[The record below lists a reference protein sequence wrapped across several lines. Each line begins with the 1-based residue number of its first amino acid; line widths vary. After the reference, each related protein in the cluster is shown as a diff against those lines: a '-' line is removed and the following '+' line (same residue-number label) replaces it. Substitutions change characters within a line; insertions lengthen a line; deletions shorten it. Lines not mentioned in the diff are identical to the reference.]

1 MIINEPEIE
10 YKNGE
15 VIVSAGIELDNPSIW
30 EMPQKLY
37 FAFPEEC
44 GKVLNVDCNPF
55 LYSML
60 IPAMRLGENI
70 RVLGTVSP
78 RLTFGLQEYQAIF
91 HQAHSQWARHMVE
104 IEYSRFSE
112 RELLPPQKRFG
123 ATSFSGGIDSTFS
136 CFFLKEE
143 QQLIPYA
150 DLKYALFIHGVDN
163 PLNDPIGFM
172 KLAESFRNFLKPQ
185 QVELITARTNFI
197 LFTQFLLPWTLLPQV
212 PLLSTA
218 MLLRGLID
226 RFFIPSTYSY
236 NRFTV
241 AGSSFLSDH
250 WVATEEFAV
259 FQLGRHDFLQKLS
272 YVNQIPEYEN
282 VLRVCSNKKISL
294 DGNCGHCIKCLRT
307 MVYLALQG
315 NYSKYKSF
323 PQPFSRLY
331 ILEWGWKYHTGRV
344 TFINFIHAAWQKKK
358 YDFLLLGMA
367 AYTLSQINHHLRR
380 FLRFVVPEKIFVRWK
395 QRLFVSE
402 EDILAPPSPAS

>member
-163 PLNDPIGFM
+163 PLNDPT
-172 KLAESFRNFLKPQ
+172 S
-185 QVELITARTNFI
+185 
-197 LFTQFLLPWTLLPQV
+197 
-212 PLLSTA
+212 
-218 MLLRGLID
+218 D
-226 RFFIPSTYSY
+226 
-236 NRFTV
+236 
-241 AGSSFLSDH
+241 SSSD
-250 WVATEEFAV
+250 
-259 FQLGRHDFLQKLS
+259 
-272 YVNQIPEYEN
+272 Y
-282 VLRVCSNKKISL
+282 
-294 DGNCGHCIKCLRT
+294 
-307 MVYLALQG
+307 
-315 NYSKYKSF
+315 
-323 PQPFSRLY
+323 
-331 ILEWGWKYHTGRV
+331 
-344 TFINFIHAAWQKKK
+344 
-358 YDFLLLGMA
+358 
-367 AYTLSQINHHLRR
+367 
-380 FLRFVVPEKIFVRWK
+380 FV
-395 QRLFVSE
+395 
-402 EDILAPPSPAS
+402 D